1 MKMVCLEKLDSC
13 SSQKSKWPIVYQS
26 LVHVTFSS
34 KYIAVSACIEE
45 QDLRRLTIC
54 QQGLKKSWYINQV
67 HLEYFT

>member
-54 QQGLKKSWYINQV
+54 QQG
-67 HLEYFT
+67 